1 MAKRK
6 GAASQD
12 YEVGYGRPPK
22 ATQFAKGASGNPAG
36 RPKGSRTVGATLQDI
51 LQQKIAVTENGKS
64 KRLPVFEVMLRRLV
78 NEAMRSDPR
87 AIKLL
92 LSLVDR
98 YGDSAETKVH
108 LADLLAEDQAILA
121 LYGPPEGAP
130 GAGAGNSF
138 SIAANVAGSGDAG
151 GGGDEAC
158 DNDF

>member
-6 GAASQD
+6 GAASPD
-12 YEVGYGRPPK
+12 YEVGYARPPK
-22 ATQFAKGASGNPAG
+22 ATQFAKGASGNPTG
-36 RPKGSRTVGATLQDI
+36 RPRGSRTVGSTLQDI

-121 LYGPPEGAP
+121 QYGPPVGAS
-130 GAGAGNSF
+130 GAGAGYAF
-138 SIAANVAGSGDAG
+138 SVAKNEVSSADVA
-151 GGGDEAC
+151 GGGDEAG
-158 DNDF
+158 DDDF